1 MMQSLGPEMHSTQ
14 ILTSITVMTNNIRI
28 VQVRE
33 LLALTFTKIVLL
45 LKNCQVWRYEPA
57 MLSEPSV

>member
-45 LKNCQVWRYEPA
+45 LKNWQVWRYEPA